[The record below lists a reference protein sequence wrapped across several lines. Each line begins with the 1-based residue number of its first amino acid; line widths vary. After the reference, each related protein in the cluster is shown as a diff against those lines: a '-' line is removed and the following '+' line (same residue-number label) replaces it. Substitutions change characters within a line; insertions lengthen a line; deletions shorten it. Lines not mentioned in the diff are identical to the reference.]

1 LVTSVSDLDEIDTP
15 ALVVDLDVMEANLA
29 SMTKLVAANGVA
41 LRPNVKGHKIPAF
54 AWQQVR
60 GGAAGITCQKLS
72 EAEVMVD
79 AGLPDV
85 LIAVQVIGATK
96 VDRLL
101 RLARR
106 ARLTTVVDSLA
117 GAEPIARACAAS
129 GMTIDV
135 LLEVDIG
142 YHRCGVEPSEAP
154 SLARS
159 IARLPG
165 LNLVGVM
172 GYEGHLYDLSGK
184 DAVEAAAR
192 RSYELLTGVAGRLRE
207 DGIDVARV
215 SVGASAGTQAAVG
228 VSGITE
234 VRAGSYLFNDRAQ
247 IQMGWAEPATCA
259 ATVMATVI
267 SVPTPVRAVTDAGA
281 KALTPTT
288 LGETAGFGLVLG
300 HEDAVLDRLSDEHG
314 MISLGSARNPFS
326 VGDRVRIIP
335 NSHTVVFNQ
344 FAEVHGVRKG
354 RVEAVLP
361 VAARAM
367 MQ

>member
-1 LVTSVSDLDEIDTP
+1 MNPFTDLAEIETP
-15 ALVVDLDVMEANLA
+15 ALLIDLDVMEANLA
-29 SMTKLVAANGVA
+29 SMTAFLTMHGIAQ
-41 LRPNVKGHKIPAF
+41 RPNIKGHKIPAL
-54 AWQQVR
+54 AWRQVR
-60 GGAAGITCQKLS
+60 AGAMGITCQKLS

-85 LIAVQVIGATK
+85 LIAVQVIGAAK

-101 RLARR
+101 KLARR
-106 ARLTTVVDSLA
+106 AKLTTVVDSLA
-117 GAEPIARACAAS
+117 GAEPIARAFASS

-135 LLEVDIG
+135 LLEIDIG
-142 YHRCGVEPSEAP
+142 YHRCGVDGRGAP
-154 SLARS
+154 ALARS
-159 IARLPG
+159 LSQLPG

-184 DAVEAAAR
+184 GAVEAAAR
-192 RSYELLTGVAGRLRE
+192 ESYEMLTRVANGLRNA
-207 DGIDVARV
+207 GIEVPRV
-215 SVGASAGTQAAVG
+215 SIGASAGARAAVD
-228 VSGITE
+228 VRGITE

-247 IQMGWAEPATCA
+247 IKMGSAEPATCA

-267 SVPTPVRAVTDAGA
+267 SVPTETRAVIDAGA
-281 KALTPTT
+281 KALTPTMV
-288 LGETAGFGLVLG
+288 GGMPGYGDILG

-314 MISLGSARNPFS
+314 MISVGATRNPFN

-344 FAEVHGVRKG
+344 FPEVHGVREG
-354 RVEAVLP
+354 RVEAVMP

-367 MQ
+367 MG